1 MKRSRS
7 FVSGLL
13 WPSNTDGLA
22 RLLLFL
28 FPVFAVSIRHWVSVI
43 FVLVAF
49 LGIFTLKEN
58 LERVK
63 LSSLETWLL
72 ALMALFFLS
81 YVASSVF
88 NGWGDRDVRLL
99 EREIRFVLFIPLYF
113 LIRRLPNAL
122 DALGFGAVLA
132 IFMTAILAPIQAFYF
147 GYGRDIGVYGP
158 LFTGPITTLFLIIGL
173 AWLHSHALNS
183 HRRVL
188 IAALNLA
195 ALVVAVLCSRSSMLG
210 TSVVIFVYYLWI
222 ARDLRYLLVIVIF
235 GSILL
240 LGHESKGV
248 STAPQF
254 GSALAEAKA
263 YLVFQLS
270 NPGEPNPN
278 ARPSIGTRLEM
289 LRSLQYFIRDYPF
302 WGVGGYKYQ
311 EIVSSYVQQ
320 GLVSEA
326 AARHAHPHNVF
337 AQVLVSKGLVG
348 LAVFAAIL
356 SISILLL
363 KSGRRKLTDSTVS
376 ALGTLFI
383 LILILMNL
391 TESAMVLKGNYI
403 ACTLV
408 LLGVF
413 IAAAQQLEVDHG
425 EQLEF
430 RA

>member
-1 MKRSRS
+1 MKRLKSV
-7 FVSGLL
+7 VSGLL
-13 WPSNTDGLA
+13 WPSNTDGLV

-28 FPVFAVSIRHWVSVI
+28 FPVFAVSIRHWVSAI
-43 FVLVAF
+43 FLLLAF
-49 LGIFTLKEN
+49 LGIFTLRTS

-63 LSSLETWLL
+63 LSKLEIWLL
-72 ALMALFFLS
+72 VLMALFFLT
-81 YVASSVF
+81 YAVSSLV
-88 NGWGDRDVRLL
+88 NGWSDRDARLF
-99 EREIRFVLFIPLYF
+99 ERELRFFLFVPLYF

-122 DALGFGAVLA
+122 DALGLGAVLA
-132 IFMTAILAPIQAFYF
+132 VFLTAILAPIQAFYF

-158 LFTGPITTLFLIIGL
+158 LFTGPITALFLIIGL
-173 AWLHSHALNS
+173 AWLHSHS
-183 HRRVL
+183 PDRHRRVL

-210 TSVVIFVYYLWI
+210 MSVAIVVYYLWI
-222 ARDLRYLLVIVIF
+222 ARDLRDLLVIVLF

-240 LGHESKGV
+240 LGHENKDA
-248 STAPQF
+248 STAPKF
-254 GSALAEAKA
+254 GVALAESKA
-263 YLVFQLS
+263 YLAFQLT

-278 ARPSIGTRLEM
+278 ASSSIGTRLEM
-289 LRSLQYFIRDYPF
+289 LRSLRYFIRDYPF

-337 AQVLVSKGLVG
+337 AQVLISKGLVG
-348 LAVFAAIL
+348 LAGFVAIL
-356 SISILLL
+356 GISVLLL
-363 KSGRRKLTDSTVS
+363 KRSRRKLTDSTVS

-383 LILILMNL
+383 LVLILMNL

-408 LLGVF
+408 LLSVF
-413 IAAAQQLEVDHG
+413 IAASQHMALNERSQLV
-425 EQLEF
+425 
-430 RA
+430 